1 MHQNHQLPREAISAP
16 ALGSLLMGIFT
27 TAWASIANVGF
38 YGRDHYV
45 FLSLFV
51 LFALLFLTNAISLL
65 RASKR
70 YPVATSAADKERKK
84 KTGMWFGIIFGLEGI
99 TIPIAVNI
107 VIFLGHAELVIPAM
121 ALVVG
126 LHFYPMA
133 TIFKRKIDYYLATW
147 ATVIALTGFY
157 LSLKKNLPESDVMAF
172 VGVGLGLATSAYGFY
187 TILYGRQLLRRQN
200 Q

>member
-1 MHQNHQLPREAISAP
+1 MQQEKQLPREAISAS

-27 TAWASIANVGF
+27 AAWASIANVGF
-38 YGRDHYV
+38 QGRDHYI
-45 FLSLFV
+45 FLALFLLFV
-51 LFALLFLTNAISLL
+51 VLFIINAISLYK
-65 RASKR
+65 ASKR
-70 YPVATSAADKERKK
+70 YPAASTAADKERKK

-107 VIFLGHAELVIPAM
+107 VIFLGHPELVIPAM

-133 TIFKRKIDYYLATW
+133 TIFQRKIDYYLATW
-147 ATVIALTGFY
+147 ATLIALAGFY
-157 LSLKKNLPESDVMAF
+157 LSLKKNLPESDIRAF
-172 VGVGLGLATSAYGFY
+172 IGVGLGMATSAYGFY
-187 TILYGRQLLRRQN
+187 TIWYGRRLLQRQN